1 MTTPAPAQPD
11 RTPRLNPRVIGM
23 LILFT
28 LIISASVIATDI
40 FSVRNRTPATQLAP
54 ASQSQPKSP

>member
-1 MTTPAPAQPD
+1 MTNPAPPPAD
-11 RTPRLNPRVIGM
+11 KSPRLNPRIIGL

-40 FSVRNRTPATQLAP
+40 FSKRNRTPAATESAP
-54 ASQSQPKSP
+54 TTSPSL

>member
-1 MTTPAPAQPD
+1 MPQPPPD
-11 RTPRLNPRVIGM
+11 KSPRLNPRIIAM

-40 FSVRNRTPATQLAP
+40 FSKRDRTSTTQPTTKLE
-54 ASQSQPKSP
+54 